1 MAAVEIVEEC
11 EFSEIEQPAF
21 LRLVTVQT
29 TPRELRSGP
38 SLAQRRASRARM
50 LQRRR
55 RTLIAVA
62 LITGLAFLS
71 WPGHAFGGT
80 TNTGLSTDLA
90 NSSVLA
96 SGMVYVVQP
105 GDTVSSIAD
114 MVNPV
119 DPKFV
124 RVELIRE
131 LGSSYVV
138 PGEHVLIP

>member
-1 MAAVEIVEEC
+1 
-11 EFSEIEQPAF
+11 
-21 LRLVTVQT
+21 
-29 TPRELRSGP
+29 
-38 SLAQRRASRARM
+38 M